1 MDFGKHWFQDKHMTC
16 TTNSSV
22 VILIVTS
29 TSYFHPVHLCTWCS
43 QCKAMDQVL
52 LDVVFVF
59 LL

>member
-22 VILIVTS
+22 VILIVIFTLY
-29 TSYFHPVHLCTWCS
+29 TYALGVLNA
-43 QCKAMDQVL
+43 KLREQVL